1 MGFSTL
7 IDILGSSLIGG
18 SILLILFR
26 MSDASVESNYL
37 TSGEFLV
44 QSNLLAT
51 IEILEHDLRKVGYC
65 ENWEEIPDPAIAI
78 IEATD
83 TSITFLTDV
92 AQSQSLQLGDGTVDT
107 LKYWIGKSTDA
118 EVQNTPNPNDKIL
131 YRQVNNDP
139 PFYANLG
146 ITQFKLQYFNA
157 LGNKITTMPV
167 NPPLGIITLQI
178 DITVENT
185 ASYGDE
191 ADGNVYSKDKSAF
204 YRQIRLAAPSLA
216 IR

>member
-185 ASYGDE
+185 ASYGDD

>member
-157 LGNKITTMPV
+157 LGNKITAMPV